1 MIKQMKINQFPV
13 ALLILGCVFT
23 VLLFSCSQQ
32 DKKASEPST
41 EQTDTGDTDE
51 AAKPEDET
59 VIKQAADAE
68 KTEPEAKP
76 MIEPAN
82 AIAVIQTA
90 KGNIEFEFYATDAP
104 QTSKNFIKNAS
115 KGYYRSAPFHRVDE
129 FVIQA
134 GSDFADETL
143 AFEKS
148 DHPLEKGVVLMVTA
162 PGASVADGDEFM
174 ICKTAIALDDDYT
187 TLGKVI
193 KGLDVLDSI
202 EQDEK
207 IVNITIR
214 EREKE

>member
-1 MIKQMKINQFPV
+1 MMRQMKINQFSV

-32 DKKASEPST
+32 DKKAPEPST
-41 EQTDTGDTDE
+41 EQTDTGETDE
-51 AAKPEDET
+51 AAKPEAET
-59 VIKQAADAE
+59 AIKQAADAE
-68 KTEPEAKP
+68 KTEPEAEP

-82 AIAVIQTA
+82 AIAVIETA

-115 KGYYRSAPFHRVDE
+115 KGYYRNETFSVEELF
-129 FVIQA
+129 IQA
-134 GSDFADETL
+134 GSDFANETL
-143 AFEKS
+143 PIEKS
-148 DHPLEKGVVLMVTA
+148 DHSLEKGTVLMA
-162 PGASVADGDEFM
+162 KEPGASVSDGDEFF
-174 ICKTAIALDDDYT
+174 ICTDSIALDEDYT

>member
-1 MIKQMKINQFPV
+1 MIKQMKINQFSV

-32 DKKASEPST
+32 EKKAPEPST
-41 EQTDTGDTDE
+41 EQTDTGETDE
-51 AAKPEDET
+51 AAKPEAET
-59 VIKQAADAE
+59 VSKQAVDAE
-68 KTEPEAKP
+68 KTEPEAEP

-115 KGYYRSAPFHRVDE
+115 KGYYRNATFSVEELF
-129 FVIQA
+129 IQA
-134 GSDFADETL
+134 GSDFANETL
-143 AFEKS
+143 PIEKS
-148 DHPLEKGVVLMVTA
+148 DHSLEKGTVLMA
-162 PGASVADGDEFM
+162 KEPGASVSDGDEFF
-174 ICKTAIALDDDYT
+174 ICTDSIALDEDYT

>member
-1 MIKQMKINQFPV
+1 MIRQMKINQFPV

-41 EQTDTGDTDE
+41 EQTDTGGTDD

-59 VIKQAADAE
+59 AIKQAADAE

-82 AIAVIQTA
+82 AIAVIETA
-90 KGNIEFEFYATDAP
+90 KGDIEFEFYATDAP
-104 QTSKNFIKNAS
+104 QASKNFIKNAS
-115 KGYYRSAPFHRVDE
+115 KGYYRNETFRVE
-129 FVIQA
+129 ELFIQA
-134 GSDFADETL
+134 GSDFANETFP
-143 AFEKS
+143 FEKS

>member
-1 MIKQMKINQFPV
+1 
-13 ALLILGCVFT
+13 
-23 VLLFSCSQQ
+23 
-32 DKKASEPST
+32 
-41 EQTDTGDTDE
+41 
-51 AAKPEDET
+51 
-59 VIKQAADAE
+59 
-68 KTEPEAKP
+68 

-82 AIAVIQTA
+82 AIAVIETA
-90 KGNIEFEFYATDAP
+90 KGDIEFEFYATDAP
-104 QTSKNFIKNAS
+104 QASKNFIKNAS
-115 KGYYRSAPFHRVDE
+115 KGYYRNETFRVE
-129 FVIQA
+129 ELFIQA

-174 ICKTAIALDDDYT
+174 ICKTAIVPDDDYT

-193 KGLDVLDSI
+193 NGLDVLDSI

-214 EREKE
+214 ERKKE

>member
-1 MIKQMKINQFPV
+1 MKINQFPV

-32 DKKASEPST
+32 EKKASDPCT
-41 EQTDTGDTDE
+41 EQTDTGETDE
-51 AAKPEDET
+51 AAKPEAET
-59 VIKQAADAE
+59 AIKQAADAE
-68 KTEPEAKP
+68 KTEPEAEP

-82 AIAVIQTA
+82 AIAVIETA

-104 QTSKNFIKNAS
+104 QASKNFIKNAS
-115 KGYYRSAPFHRVDE
+115 KGYYRNETFSVEELF
-129 FVIQA
+129 IQA
-134 GSDFADETL
+134 GSDFANETL
-143 AFEKS
+143 PIEKS
-148 DHPLEKGVVLMVTA
+148 DHSLEKGTVLMA
-162 PGASVADGDEFM
+162 KEPGASVSDGDEFF
-174 ICKTAIALDDDYT
+174 ICTDSIALDEDYT

-202 EQDEK
+202 EEDEK

>member
-32 DKKASEPST
+32 EKKASDPST
-41 EQTDTGDTDE
+41 EQTDTEETDE
-51 AAKPEDET
+51 AAKPEAET
-59 VIKQAADAE
+59 AIKQAADAE
-68 KTEPEAKP
+68 KTEPEAEP

-82 AIAVIQTA
+82 AIAVIETA

-104 QTSKNFIKNAS
+104 QASKNFIKNAS
-115 KGYYRSAPFHRVDE
+115 KGYYRNETFSVEELF
-129 FVIQA
+129 IQA
-134 GSDFADETL
+134 GSDFANETL
-143 AFEKS
+143 PIEKS
-148 DHPLEKGVVLMVTA
+148 DHSLEKGVVLMA
-162 PGASVADGDEFM
+162 KEPGASVSDGDEFF
-174 ICKTAIALDDDYT
+174 ICTDSIALDEDYT

>member
-1 MIKQMKINQFPV
+1 MKINQFPV

-32 DKKASEPST
+32 EKKASDPST
-41 EQTDTGDTDE
+41 EQTDTGETDE
-51 AAKPEDET
+51 AAKPEAET
-59 VIKQAADAE
+59 AIKQAADAE
-68 KTEPEAKP
+68 KTEPEAEP

-82 AIAVIQTA
+82 AIAVIETA

-104 QTSKNFIKNAS
+104 QASKNFIKNAS
-115 KGYYRSAPFHRVDE
+115 KGYYRNETFSVEELF
-129 FVIQA
+129 IQA
-134 GSDFADETL
+134 GSDFANETL
-143 AFEKS
+143 PIEKS
-148 DHPLEKGVVLMVTA
+148 DHSLEKGTVLMA
-162 PGASVADGDEFM
+162 KEPGASVSDGDEFF
-174 ICKTAIALDDDYT
+174 ICTDSIALDEDYT

>member
-1 MIKQMKINQFPV
+1 MIRQMKINQFPI

-23 VLLFSCSQQ
+23 VFLTSCSQQ
-32 DKKASEPST
+32 DKKASEPCT

-59 VIKQAADAE
+59 AIKQAADAE
-68 KTEPEAKP
+68 KTEPEAEP

-82 AIAVIQTA
+82 AIAVIETA
-90 KGNIEFEFYATDAP
+90 KGDIEFEFYATDAP
-104 QTSKNFIKNAS
+104 QASKNFIKNAS
-115 KGYYRSAPFHRVDE
+115 KGYYRNETFRVE
-129 FVIQA
+129 ELFIQA

-174 ICKTAIALDDDYT
+174 ICKTAIVPDDDYT

-193 KGLDVLDSI
+193 NGLDVLDSI

-214 EREKE
+214 ERKKE